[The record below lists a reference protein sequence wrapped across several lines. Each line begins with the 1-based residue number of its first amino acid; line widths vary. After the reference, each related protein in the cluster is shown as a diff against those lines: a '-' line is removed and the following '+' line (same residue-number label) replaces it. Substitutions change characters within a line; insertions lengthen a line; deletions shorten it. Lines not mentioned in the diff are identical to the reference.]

1 MSSGDRLRKLRD
13 EAEKTIQEIGA
24 GNYLPEQVGVN
35 LQKLLHELQVHQL
48 ELEMQNEELTRV
60 QNLLEVEKNRY
71 ADLFDYS
78 PVGYLIM
85 DKDGFIHE
93 VNHTFCKMVGL
104 PKSEVASQNLKSL
117 LNRESQDAFYFHLM
131 DLDDKKSPASCILHL
146 KHSNKAVWVKME
158 SKMFYFN
165 DINEQVIQSSVSD
178 ITSTKKIEEH
188 LLRLSAAFDQ
198 SANSIVV
205 TDTSGNIEYAN
216 PRFFQTT
223 GFSPDEVIGQNP
235 RIVKYEKS
243 EIDYKEMWTTI
254 ASGKTWKGEFLNKT
268 KKGKLYW
275 EIATITPVK
284 NYEGQII
291 NYLAIKEDITTRK
304 LAEQKLQKAKDFYLK
319 LLEDFPVMIWQC
331 DTKGNFNF
339 FNRTFADF
347 TGNHKKELS
356 VRDYDKMIFAQDLE
370 VFQDAFKKSLKN
382 KSPFIV
388 EYRIKDRYDNYRWLL
403 NHAKPFTDLDGNYGG
418 FIATCID
425 IHDRKKVEER
435 LIESEDKYRRMFE
448 DSSLGIFKLDRN
460 FSFVNANKAFA
471 TMFGYENTVDFL
483 IDINNNPDEFFP
495 DFGKEKDFRKQ
506 LVKSKESMFVV
517 EKELFRRDKTRIYTL
532 IHLRKVYERSRNKQ
546 FYMEGFIEDITP
558 RKLSEQKIIFSE
570 QKFKAL
576 FEKSYDA
583 VLILDNFRVVDCNRK
598 ASELFQLDC
607 KGLSEL
613 FFSDLC
619 PELQYNQ
626 EKTSHLLQKKYLAAL
641 QGVAQTFEWIHIR
654 NGNAED
660 TFDAE
665 VSFARIYVKNK
676 YMVQAIIRD
685 ISAKKL
691 AEKQLKQAKE
701 DAEKARMAQSEFLSL
716 MSHEIRTPL
725 NAVVSLTDLMLHEKQ
740 NPDQLENLSTVKIS
754 AGHLLGLIDD
764 ILDYNKIETGN
775 IRFETEDFDL
785 RQVIDQIIKA
795 LSIKAKE
802 KNNKLITIIEDN
814 VPRILRSDTL
824 RLKQILINM
833 ISNAI
838 KFTQKGKI
846 TLKVEKPKESNN
858 KILFTVA
865 DTGKGISPDRLEAI
879 FEKFTQ
885 EETSTTRKYG
895 GSGLGLTICK
905 KLVELQG
912 GEIFAQSEQGKGSEF
927 SFYIPMETGEK
938 ATEDLTDITK
948 TQNNYSLEGMKIL
961 MVEDDPMNQFVGKK
975 VIGKKWNAALTIVSS
990 GEEALKLLAQESF
1003 DIVLMDLL
1011 LPKMDGYEVAG
1022 KIRNNESKD
1031 ILNPS
1036 IPIIALTADA
1046 FVETR
1051 QKALETGMNDFV
1063 SKPFDY
1069 DNLYKKIYEYKSSS

>member
-1 MSSGDRLRKLRD
+1 MSSGDRLRKLRE
-13 EAEKTIQEIGA
+13 EAEKTIHEIGA

-60 QNLLEVEKNRY
+60 QNLLEAEKNRY

-85 DKDGFIHE
+85 DKNGFIHE
-93 VNHTFCKMVGL
+93 VNQTFCKMVGL

-117 LNRESQDAFYFHLM
+117 LNKESQDAFYFHLM
-131 DLDDKKSPASCILHL
+131 DLDDEKSPASCVLHL
-146 KHSNKAVWVKME
+146 KHTSKAVWVKME
-158 SKMFYFN
+158 SKLFYFN
-165 DINEQVIQSSVSD
+165 DINEQVIQSSISD
-178 ITSTKKIEEH
+178 ITATKKNEEH

-205 TDTSGNIEYAN
+205 TDTRGNIEYAN
-216 PRFFQTT
+216 PRFFETT
-223 GFSPDEVIGQNP
+223 GFSPYEVIGQNP

-243 EIDYKEMWTTI
+243 EIDYKEMWNTI

-268 KKGKLYW
+268 KNGKLYW

-284 NYEGQII
+284 NYEGSII

-319 LLEDFPVMIWQC
+319 LLEDFPVMVWQC
-331 DTKGNFNF
+331 DTEGTFNF
-339 FNRTFADF
+339 FNKTFSEF
-347 TGNHKKELS
+347 TGCHKKVQS
-356 VRDYDKMIFAQDLE
+356 TRDYNQMIFEKDQE
-370 VFQDAFKKSLKN
+370 VFQDAFEKSLKS

-388 EYRIKDRYDNYRWLL
+388 EYRIKDRYDNYRWIL

-460 FSFVNANKAFA
+460 FSFINANKAFA
-471 TMFGYENTVDFL
+471 QMFGYDNTVDFL
-483 IDINNNPDEFFP
+483 IDINNSPDAFFP

-506 LVKSKESMFVV
+506 LVRSKESMFVV
-517 EKELFRRDKTRIYTL
+517 EKELFRKDKSRIYAL

-558 RKLSEQKIIFSE
+558 RKLSEQKIIYSE

-583 VLILDNFRVVDCNRK
+583 VVILDNLRVIDCNRK
-598 ASELFQLDC
+598 ASELFQLEC
-607 KGLSEL
+607 IGLADL
-613 FFSDLC
+613 HFSDLC
-619 PELQYNQ
+619 PEVQYNQ
-626 EKTSHLLQKKYLAAL
+626 EKTSKLLEEKYHAAL
-641 QGVAQTFEWIHIR
+641 KGDAQTFDWLHLRKE
-654 NGNAED
+654 E

-685 ISAKKL
+685 VSAKKL

-740 NPDQLENLSTVKIS
+740 EPDQRENLSTVKIS
-754 AGHLLGLIDD
+754 ARHLLGLIDD
-764 ILDYNKIETGN
+764 ILDYNKIESGN
-775 IRFETEDFDL
+775 IRFEKEDFNL
-785 RQVIDQIIKA
+785 RQVIEQITKT

-802 KNNKLITIIEDN
+802 RGNKLVANIEEN

-838 KFTQKGKI
+838 KFTQNGTI
-846 TLKVEKPKESNN
+846 ALKVERPQNN
-858 KILFTVA
+858 NNILFTVS

-912 GEIFAQSEQGKGSEF
+912 GEIFARSEQGKGSEF
-927 SFYIPMETGEK
+927 SFYIPMQTGEK
-938 ATEDLTDITK
+938 ATEDNTDITQN
-948 TQNNYSLEGMKIL
+948 QNNYSLEGMKIL
-961 MVEDDPMNQFVGKK
+961 MVEDDTMNQFVGKK
-975 VIGKKWNAALTIVSS
+975 VIGKKWNASLTIVSS
-990 GEEALKLLAQESF
+990 GEEALKVLSEKTF
-1003 DIVLMDLL
+1003 DLVLMDLL

-1022 KIRNNESKD
+1022 KIRNNENKD

-1051 QKALETGMNDFV
+1051 QKALKTGMNDFV

-1069 DNLYKKIYEYKSSS
+1069 DNLYKKIFEYKSSS

>member
-104 PKSEVASQNLKSL
+104 PKSEVASRNLKSL

-131 DLDDKKSPASCILHL
+131 DLDDKKSPTSCILHL

-319 LLEDFPVMIWQC
+319 LLEDFPVMVWQC

-356 VRDYDKMIFAQDLE
+356 VGDYDKMIFAQDLE

-613 FFSDLC
+613 YFSDLC

-654 NGNAED
+654 SGNAED